1 MSANEV
7 RSVALVGGL
16 SGAGKSQLCEWAV
29 EDLNMLHLEVD
40 LPGADGIDEHGLRSE
55 WNAFYGRHEGAA
67 LAGTLRDRAA
77 RVGRVGVLLS
87 LPSNAILTKAH
98 LAAARAAEI
107 HVVLAAG
114 PLELCLGAYLERER
128 RSGRGLDE
136 QRWHRFNDRTV
147 STYEST
153 DHAPFLLR
161 TFNRGG
167 KRASRPQVMSRLRKL
182 VAV

>member
-1 MSANEV
+1 MSSNEV
-7 RSVALVGGL
+7 RPVVLVGGL

-40 LPGADGIDEHGLRSE
+40 LPGVDGIDEHGLRSE

-67 LAGTLRDRAA
+67 LAATLRDRTA
-77 RVGRVGVLLS
+77 RVGRAGALLS
-87 LPSNAILTKAH
+87 LPSNAILTKDH

-107 HVVLAAG
+107 HIVLAAG
-114 PLELCLGAYLERER
+114 PPELCLGAYLERER
-128 RSGRGLDE
+128 KSGRGFDG
-136 QRWHRFNDRTV
+136 QRWHRFNDRAMTI
-147 STYEST
+147 YESADYT
-153 DHAPFLLR
+153 PLLLP

-167 KRASRPQVMSRLRKL
+167 KRASRSQVISRLRKV